1 MSTAQNQLGGPH
13 LITGEERYQI
23 VAQVGRGGMSLIHLA
38 AVRGAH
44 GIQKLVVLKSILPD
58 LLQDQNMRRMFLD
71 EGRRATLL
79 NHANI
84 VQTYEVATIDSRPV
98 MVMEYMEGQSLSKV
112 LKHAHAG
119 SKGMPLGAHLRIL
132 QDALIGL
139 DYAHNLVDYAGKSLG
154 LVHRDVSPQNVFV
167 TYDGH
172 VKILDF
178 GIAKALDG
186 THHTEVGEI
195 KGKIRYMAPEQ
206 MHGSPDIDCRADI
219 FAMGA
224 MLWEALCRKRLWQ
237 GVPDTKVIH
246 IVLNESVPA
255 PSSEC
260 DGIDPELEA
269 ICMKALARDRDR
281 RYETAGQMQAELERV
296 AEQLQ
301 LRSSHKDIGRIVQ
314 GLFGDER
321 TKVRKAIEG
330 KLASQDSAVFQLPT
344 EDAGPD
350 AFTELAP
357 SATSSAL
364 GVTQAMPQ
372 SRLGLGVAVVG
383 LILAAAALFF
393 TFRGQSKTVTAEVAP
408 QPPALVPQKAVLSPT
423 VPVRF
428 AALPANAQLFV
439 DGVVL
444 PTNPYEG
451 RSTVDTQPHELRA
464 EAQGFQSKTLAF
476 SLTAPAEVSIKLEP
490 TRSSSSSKLAGKH
503 SVGVQMPPRVPTKP
517 DPPSCASPIIMDAS
531 GIRRVRPECM

>member
-1 MSTAQNQLGGPH
+1 
-13 LITGEERYQI
+13 
-23 VAQVGRGGMSLIHLA
+23 MSLIHLA

-44 GIQKLVVLKSILPD
+44 GIQKLVVLKSILPE
-58 LLQDQNMRRMFLD
+58 LLNDQKMRRMFLD

-84 VQTYEVATIDSRPV
+84 VQTYEVVTIDSRPV

-112 LKHAHAG
+112 LKHAHADG
-119 SKGMPLGAHLRIL
+119 KSMPLGAHLRIL

-154 LVHRDVSPQNVFV
+154 LVHRDISPQNVFV

-172 VKILDF
+172 VKVLDF
-178 GIAKALDG
+178 GIAKAVDG
-186 THHTEVGEI
+186 SHHTEVGEI

-206 MHGSPDIDCRADI
+206 MHGSPDIDRRADV

-260 DGIDPELEA
+260 DGINPELEA
-269 ICMKALARDRDR
+269 ICMKALARDRDN

-296 AEQLQ
+296 TEQLQ

-314 GLFGDER
+314 GLFGEER
-321 TKVRKAIEG
+321 SKVRKAIEG
-330 KLASQDSAVFQLPT
+330 KLASQDGAVFELPT

-350 AFTELAP
+350 AITGLAP
-357 SATSSAL
+357 TATSSAL
-364 GVTQAMPQ
+364 GVTQTVPQ
-372 SRLGLGVAVVG
+372 NRLGLGVAVAG
-383 LILAAAALFF
+383 LILASAALFL
-393 TFRGQSKTVTAEVAP
+393 TFHGSSQTPTAYV
-408 QPPALVPQKAVLSPT
+408 PPAQSAVPQKSVAPGT
-423 VPVRF
+423 VSVRF

-439 DGVVL
+439 DGVAL
-444 PTNPYEG
+444 PTNPFEG
-451 RSTVDTQPHELRA
+451 KSTVDTKPHELRA
-464 EAQGFQSKTLAF
+464 EAPGFETKRLAF
-476 SLTAPAEVSIKLEP
+476 SLTAPAQVSLELEP
-490 TRSSSSSKLAGKH
+490 TRSSSSSKSGGKH
-503 SVGVQMPPRVPTKP
+503 SVGVRLPVRVPTKP
-517 DPPSCASPIIMDAS
+517 DAPNCASPIIVDAS